1 MESRSFWKDKQGQR
15 SRTRRAATISNRES
29 DCEVRWSESVNGECR
44 DNRAIA
50 GERDLRLTT
59 AAKVAEALGLTLV
72 PRG

>member
-1 MESRSFWKDKQGQR
+1 
-15 SRTRRAATISNRES
+15 
-29 DCEVRWSESVNGECR
+29 VRWSESVNGECR